1 MSLRFLYNSPLIILA
16 KFMTSLVARKYR
28 KHFKVSYRSLCQK
41 VMRKRHFF
49 YPLFIDFSVEK
60 QPFFRANAMLLAFKS
75 MTVGCQS
82 DTYCSV
88 NSML

>member
-1 MSLRFLYNSPLIILA
+1 M
-16 KFMTSLVARKYR
+16 R
-28 KHFKVSYRSLCQK
+28 KH
-41 VMRKRHFF
+41 HFF

-60 QPFFRANAMLLAFKS
+60 QLFCRANAVLLAFKS
-75 MTVGCQS
+75 MAVDCQS